1 MVDMGTCC
9 QLCDVIRAGTGQA
22 SAARCLKVLRKRWL
36 SWAGYPTQVV
46 CDRGLHNR
54 GIFQEHLTAPG
65 VSVHHAPLETPEAI
79 GRVEGHGGDIQA
91 SRITEISTVVTEACI
106 AKNELH
112 RHGGYSPSQWVLG
125 KMPNTP
131 PSVLS
136 EQSSA
141 DLGAIEDQCDPES
154 KFTLVHEARAAAKRA
169 YVHLDCSKRVQRALL
184 RNAQGL
190 SQ

>member
-1 MVDMGTCC
+1 M
-9 QLCDVIRAGTGQA
+9 IEA
-22 SAARCLKVLRKRWL
+22 STIVAYSKSILLL
-36 SWAGYPTQVV
+36 L
-46 CDRGLHNR
+46 GL
-54 GIFQEHLTAPG
+54 
-65 VSVHHAPLETPEAI
+65 
-79 GRVEGHGGDIQA
+79 
-91 SRITEISTVVTEACI
+91 TEACI

-136 EQSSA
+136 EQSWA

-169 YVHLDCSKRVQRALL
+169 CVHLDCSKRVQRALL

-190 SQ
+190 FQESTKLGM